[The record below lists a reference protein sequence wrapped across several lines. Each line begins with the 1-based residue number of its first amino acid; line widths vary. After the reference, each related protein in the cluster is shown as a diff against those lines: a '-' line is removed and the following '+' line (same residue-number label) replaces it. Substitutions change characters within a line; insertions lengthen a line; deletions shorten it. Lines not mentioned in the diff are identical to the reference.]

1 MLALLNRV
9 ANAVPAKQNVV
20 HLEDYLSWR
29 DG

>member
-1 MLALLNRV
+1 LALLNRV

-20 HLEDYLSWR
+20 QLADYLSSR